1 MRELSRFQRFPAVL
15 NLNRLG
21 GKLKMKYFL
30 WLIFVLFIGEIIY
43 MIFFE
48 ELERLEKK
56 KKYSVRKKSGRLKW

>member
-56 KKYSVRKKSGRLKW
+56 KKYSVRKKSGRFKW